1 MQWSVGTSEVW
12 GGVYKCGVG
21 RRYTS
26 VELGVGTSVEW
37 SVGVPVWSGV

>member
-12 GGVYKCGVG
+12 GGVG